1 MTRPV
6 AALPSLPTS
15 FAAQLAVHPHL
26 LHTAGRTR
34 RQTTD
39 RNDEPPTMAEVGR
52 KRAQDGDSTANVRKK
67 LRPSELPL
75 SQAKRSA
82 IDSLVHMFR
91 KKGTYDDIRR
101 DLMKQYVSGV
111 CENLAFKSLG

>member
-1 MTRPV
+1 
-6 AALPSLPTS
+6 
-15 FAAQLAVHPHL
+15 
-26 LHTAGRTR
+26 
-34 RQTTD
+34 
-39 RNDEPPTMAEVGR
+39 MAEVNR
-52 KRAQDGDSTANVRKK
+52 KRAVEGDGAATMRKK

-91 KKGTYDDIRR
+91 KKGAYDDIRR

-111 CENLAFKSLG
+111 SSKALVTIVRQANIRAPAC

>member
-1 MTRPV
+1 
-6 AALPSLPTS
+6 
-15 FAAQLAVHPHL
+15 
-26 LHTAGRTR
+26 
-34 RQTTD
+34 
-39 RNDEPPTMAEVGR
+39 MAEVSR
-52 KRAQDGDSTANVRKK
+52 KRAPESDGAATMRKK

-91 KKGTYDDIRR
+91 KKGAYDDIRR

-111 CENLAFKSLG
+111 SGKIFIVVTPQADNHALACQR

>member
-1 MTRPV
+1 
-6 AALPSLPTS
+6 
-15 FAAQLAVHPHL
+15 
-26 LHTAGRTR
+26 
-34 RQTTD
+34 
-39 RNDEPPTMAEVGR
+39 MADVGR
-52 KRAQDGDSTANVRKK
+52 KRALDGDGPATMRKK

-91 KKGTYDDIRR
+91 KKGVYDDIRR

-111 CENLAFKSLG
+111 CIESSPCSIQV

>member
-1 MTRPV
+1 M
-6 AALPSLPTS
+6 
-15 FAAQLAVHPHL
+15 
-26 LHTAGRTR
+26 
-34 RQTTD
+34 
-39 RNDEPPTMAEVGR
+39 
-52 KRAQDGDSTANVRKK
+52 RKK

-91 KKGTYDDIRR
+91 KKGAYDDIRR

-111 CENLAFKSLG
+111 SGKIIIIVTPQADNHALAC

>member
-1 MTRPV
+1 M
-6 AALPSLPTS
+6 
-15 FAAQLAVHPHL
+15 
-26 LHTAGRTR
+26 
-34 RQTTD
+34 
-39 RNDEPPTMAEVGR
+39 
-52 KRAQDGDSTANVRKK
+52 RKK

-91 KKGTYDDIRR
+91 KKGAYDDIRR

-111 CENLAFKSLG
+111 GD